1 MSNFYGVP
9 NQMQGYANPYYP
21 QQQMQ
26 QPRQVEPVQAYV
38 QPQQTIYNKPVS
50 TLQGKLAESIDV
62 IKATEVSFD
71 GSISYFPLTD
81 GSAIITK
88 QLQPDGTTKMVMYKP
103 IEQEQPEITNY
114 ITSEQ
119 LDEAIKNID
128 IKDYSKEL
136 KELNKKIDELTKK
149 VEKRKEK

>member
-1 MSNFYGVP
+1 MNSFYGMT
-9 NQMQGYANPYYP
+9 NQMQGYTNPYYP

-26 QPRQVEPVQAYV
+26 QPRQVEPIQTYA
-38 QPQQTIYNKPVS
+38 QPQQAIYNKPVS
-50 TLQGKLAESIDV
+50 SLQGKLAESIDV

-88 QLQPDGTTKMVMYKP
+88 QLQPDGTTRMIMYKP
-103 IEQEQPEITNY
+103 VENEQPKMPEY

-119 LDEAIKNID
+119 LSEAINGIE
-128 IKDYSKEL
+128 IKDYSEEIKVL
-136 KELNKKIDELTKK
+136 SKKIEELTKK
-149 VEKRKEK
+149 VEKGKEK